1 MRSIVM
7 SGQAMSGQAGLY
19 VCLYAREFPVQALL
33 RLRPEMR
40 ARAFAVMEGEPPLQ
54 VVCAMNAQARRM
66 GVARGMTRVET
77 ETFARLAVLPRS
89 AGEEA
94 TARAALLEC
103 AGSFSPR
110 VEECGESGAFL
121 CVIDIAGTEKLF
133 GPAQA
138 LVRALGDRVRA
149 LGVLP
154 VVSVSCNFHAAICL
168 ARGAALRQ
176 ESVAIALGDAAAA
189 LTELP
194 VGVLDLAADHA
205 EVLGL
210 WGIRTLG
217 ALAALPERELIARLG
232 QEGRRLRQLARGEW
246 PHLFVPMEPEFHLEE
261 RMELDTP
268 VELLESLLFVVGAM
282 LEQLVVRAAGRV
294 LALASVMIELS
305 LEGGGVHTR
314 TVRPALPSNDR
325 RLWLKLLHL
334 DLEAHPPAAAIVAIT
349 LSAEPG
355 KTSKVQLGLFSPQL
369 PEPGRLDVTL
379 ARIRAIVGEEC
390 VGQAVLKDTHR
401 PDSFRIERFTVAPV
415 ANAQALVSERA
426 AEQAPKAAM
435 RQLRPAERVAVALQR
450 GRPVSVTFREMRYE
464 VEEAYG
470 PWMACGDWWN
480 AALWD
485 LEQWDVVARPS
496 TRGGNAGV
504 LFCCLVR
511 DLRQQCWQMAVL
523 YD

>member
-1 MRSIVM
+1 
-7 SGQAMSGQAGLY
+7 
-19 VCLYAREFPVQALL
+19 
-33 RLRPEMR
+33 
-40 ARAFAVMEGEPPLQ
+40 
-54 VVCAMNAQARRM
+54 
-66 GVARGMTRVET
+66 
-77 ETFARLAVLPRS
+77 
-89 AGEEA
+89 
-94 TARAALLEC
+94 
-103 AGSFSPR
+103 
-110 VEECGESGAFL
+110 
-121 CVIDIAGTEKLF
+121 
-133 GPAQA
+133 
-138 LVRALGDRVRA
+138 
-149 LGVLP
+149 
-154 VVSVSCNFHAAICL
+154 
-168 ARGAALRQ
+168 
-176 ESVAIALGDAAAA
+176 
-189 LTELP
+189 
-194 VGVLDLAADHA
+194 
-205 EVLGL
+205 
-210 WGIRTLG
+210 
-217 ALAALPERELIARLG
+217 
-232 QEGRRLRQLARGEW
+232 
-246 PHLFVPMEPEFHLEE
+246 
-261 RMELDTP
+261 

-401 PDSFRIERFTVAPV
+401 PDLFRMERFTVAPV
-415 ANAQALVSERA
+415 ANAQALGNERV

-450 GRPVSVTFREMRYE
+450 GRPASITFRETRYE

-485 LEQWDVVARPS
+485 MEQWDVVVRAASPE
-496 TRGGNAGV
+496 GDACL
-504 LFCCLVR
+504 LFCCLVH
-511 DLRQQCWQMAVL
+511 DLRQQCWQMAGL

>member
-1 MRSIVM
+1 M
-7 SGQAMSGQAGLY
+7 SEQAGLY
-19 VCLYAREFPVQALL
+19 ACLYAREFPAQAML

-40 ARAFAVMEGEPPLQ
+40 GRAFVVMEGEPPLQ
-54 VVCAMNAQARRM
+54 VACAMNAQARRI

-77 ETFARLAVLPRS
+77 ETFAQLAVLPRS
-89 AGEEA
+89 AVEEA

-138 LVRALGDRVRA
+138 LACALGDRVRA

-154 VVSVSCNFHAAICL
+154 VVSVSHNFHAAICL
-168 ARGAALRQ
+168 ARSAAARGQ
-176 ESVAIALGDAAAA
+176 SVAIALGDAGATLAK
-189 LTELP
+189 LP
-194 VGVLDLAADHA
+194 LGVLDLAAEHA
-205 EVLGL
+205 EVLEW

-232 QEGRRLRQLARGEW
+232 QEGKRLRQLARGEW
-246 PHLFVPMEPEFHLEE
+246 PHLFVPMEPEFRLEE
-261 RMELDTP
+261 RMELDVP

-282 LEQLVVRAAGRV
+282 VEQLVLRAVGRV
-294 LALASVMIELS
+294 LALASVTIELR
-305 LEGGGVHTR
+305 LEGGAAHAR

-334 DLEAHPPAAAIVAIT
+334 DLEAHLPAAAIVAVT

-379 ARIRAIVGEEC
+379 ARIRAIVGDEC
-390 VGQAVLKDTHR
+390 VGQAVLRDTHR
-401 PDSFRIERFTVAPV
+401 PDSFRMERFTVAAL

-435 RQLRPAERVAVALQR
+435 RRLRPAERVAVVVQR
-450 GRPVSVTFREMRYE
+450 GRPASVTFRETRYE

-470 PWMACGDWWN
+470 PWMTCGDWWN
-480 AALWD
+480 AELWD
-485 LEQWDVVARPS
+485 MEQWDVVARAG
-496 TRGGNAGV
+496 TREGDAGL

-511 DLRQQCWQMAVL
+511 DLRQQCWQVAGL